1 MNGHY
6 HTFPDN
12 ASFPLAVVIVSFVL
26 FWTTFVF
33 RNFIRWTLLGVCN
46 FAIFIAQEKIWN
58 QVEEKEQTLDSVEW
72 KKWERKKRDQKKKK

>member
-1 MNGHY
+1 M
-6 HTFPDN
+6 
-12 ASFPLAVVIVSFVL
+12 
-26 FWTTFVF
+26 
-33 RNFIRWTLLGVCN
+33 GVCN